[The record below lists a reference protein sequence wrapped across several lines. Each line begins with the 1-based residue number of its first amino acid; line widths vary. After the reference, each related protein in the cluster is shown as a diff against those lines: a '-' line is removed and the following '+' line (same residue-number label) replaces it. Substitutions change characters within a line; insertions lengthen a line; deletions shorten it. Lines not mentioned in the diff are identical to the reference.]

1 MNVYVRLVYRNLRA
15 NLDKASLFFELIF
28 PLFFIFVQ
36 GPGLGAVVSN
46 LPLGNGKVVPYQLYL
61 AAGAVTL
68 TVINGGTNAGT
79 QLWYDRKNGM
89 FEQILM
95 GPFNRAQ
102 YILSIILAT
111 LIIGIA
117 GSLLVFLLALPV
129 LGYSIAASGLSI
141 NDVLLVATA
150 LFLGTLF
157 YGAVAIALSVTLRS
171 SETFQIV
178 STFVFFV
185 FLFTSSLFFP
195 AGSAPEPIRTI
206 SLLNPLTYTT
216 DIFRAGLFD
225 AWSPLVGLE
234 LPALAVEAVVMFVVA
249 VFAFRRIRV

>member
-1 MNVYVRLVYRNLRA
+1 VNAYVRLVYRNLRA

-36 GPGLGAVVSN
+36 GSGLGAVAA
-46 LPLGNGKVVPYQLYL
+46 PIDLGNGKSVHYQLYL

-102 YILSIILAT
+102 YIFSIILAT

-129 LGYSIAASGLSI
+129 LGFSLALSL
-141 NDVLLVATA
+141 NGVLLVASA
-150 LFLGTLF
+150 LFLGTVF
-157 YGAVAIALSVTLRS
+157 YGAVAIALSVALRS

-185 FLFTSSLFFP
+185 FLFTSTVFFP
-195 AGSAPEPIRTI
+195 SGTSPEPIRTI

-216 DIFRAGLFD
+216 DIFRAGLFG
-225 AWSPLVGLE
+225 AWTPTVGLE
-234 LPALAVEAVVMFVVA
+234 LPVLAAEAVVMFVVA
-249 VFAFRRIRV
+249 VLAFRRIRV